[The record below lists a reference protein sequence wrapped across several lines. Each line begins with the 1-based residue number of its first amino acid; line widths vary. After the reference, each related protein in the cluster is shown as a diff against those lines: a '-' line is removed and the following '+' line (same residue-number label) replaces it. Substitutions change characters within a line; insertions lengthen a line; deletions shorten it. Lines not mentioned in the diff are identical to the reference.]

1 MYQFILKIDIRDIL
15 HNKHIRMIFLT
26 VSYDQKDEAK
36 SLGAK
41 WEPTKKLWYAP
52 DESYTK
58 LIQQF
63 GKLVPSPPRVTK
75 QQYTSPSNSLVIL
88 GENRNYGGDELYVD
102 LLPKGSSPILRFT
115 LKETHFSTLRN
126 LVVKR
131 VAYKCEICDEECLAK
146 DKRYLEVCERFS
158 YDLKTNTQKLER
170 ILGLCKEC
178 YSTVRVLDKVV
189 CLGRL
194 MEINELDKDDGKQH
208 ISDAYELWKK
218 RSEIKWKLDLSI
230 ITNSGLSLKQVD
242 TITKKVTINKLG
254 DASSVSSTPTKNI
267 STTNNK
273 KITINKVDAK
283 EACMIY
289 DSD

>member
-1 MYQFILKIDIRDIL
+1 
-15 HNKHIRMIFLT
+15 MIFLT
-26 VSYDQKDEAK
+26 VSYDQKEEAK
-36 SLGAK
+36 TLGAK

-63 GKLVPSPPRVTK
+63 GSLVPSAPRVTK
-75 QQYTSPSNSLVIL
+75 QQYTSPSNNLVIV
-88 GENRNYGGDELYVD
+88 GENRKYGGDELYVD
-102 LLPKGSSPILRFT
+102 LVPKGSNPILRFT
-115 LKETHFSTLRN
+115 LKETDFTTLRN

-170 ILGLCKEC
+170 ILALCKEC

-194 MEINELDKDDGKQH
+194 MEINDLDKDDGKQH
-208 ISDAYELWKK
+208 ISDAYELWQK
-218 RSEIKWKLDLSI
+218 RSETKWKLDMSI
-230 ITNSGLSLKQVD
+230 ITNSGLTLKPVE
-242 TITKKVTINKLG
+242 TGSKKVTINKLNG
-254 DASSVSSTPTKNI
+254 DSSTPGVPYTLTKN
-267 STTNNK
+267 STTNQSK

-283 EACMIY
+283 EECMIY

>member
-1 MYQFILKIDIRDIL
+1 
-15 HNKHIRMIFLT
+15 MIYLT

-41 WEPTKKLWYAP
+41 WDPTKKLWYAP
-52 DESYTK
+52 DNTFTK

-63 GKLVPSPPRVTK
+63 GSLVPNAPRVTK
-75 QQYTSPSNSLVIL
+75 QQYTSPANGLVIV

-102 LLPKGSSPILRFT
+102 LLPKGSSPILRFI
-115 LKETHFSTLRN
+115 LKETDFTTLRN

-170 ILGLCKEC
+170 ILALCKEC
-178 YSTVRVLDKVV
+178 YNTVRVLDKVV

-194 MEINELDKDDGKQH
+194 MEFGELDKDDGKQH
-208 ISDAYELWKK
+208 ISDAYELWQK

-230 ITNSGLSLKQVD
+230 ITNSGLSLKPVD
-242 TITKKVTINKLG
+242 SSHKKVTINKLRG
-254 DASSVSSTPTKNI
+254 PSSASSTPTKNI
-267 STTNNK
+267 ATGQNK
-273 KITINKVDAK
+273 KITINKVDVK
-283 EACMIY
+283 DECMIY

>member
-1 MYQFILKIDIRDIL
+1 
-15 HNKHIRMIFLT
+15 MIFLT
-26 VSYDQKDEAK
+26 VSYDQKEEAK
-36 SLGAK
+36 GLGAK

-63 GKLVPSPPRVTK
+63 GKLVPSAPRVTK
-75 QQYTSPSNSLVIL
+75 QQYTPPSNTLVIL
-88 GENRNYGGDELYVD
+88 GENRTYGGDELYVD

-115 LKETHFSTLRN
+115 IKETDFNTLRN

-170 ILGLCKEC
+170 ILALCKEC

-194 MEINELDKDDGKQH
+194 MEINDLDKDDGKQH
-208 ISDAYELWKK
+208 ISDAYELWQK
-218 RSEIKWKLDLSI
+218 RSETKWKPDLSI
-230 ITNSGLSLKQVD
+230 ITNSGLSLKTVD
-242 TITKKVTINKLG
+242 SSSKKVTINKLNS
-254 DASSVSSTPTKNI
+254 DSSVSRMASTPTKNANT
-267 STTNNK
+267 SQTK
-273 KITINKVDAK
+273 KITINKVDVK
-283 EACMIY
+283 EECMIY